1 MDGHLGKIRMAK
13 LWMKNLG
20 KFNKNFL
27 ILNMVNRWGI
37 PKEIEELVKSR
48 DPSCIYCDVE
58 FTKFGKSIKLSPTWE
73 HIVNDININGAEN
86 IALCCRSCNAS
97 KGSKKLKDWLQS
109 DYCKN
114 KGINHKSIA
123 LVAKKHLEE

>member
-1 MDGHLGKIRMAK
+1 MA
-13 LWMKNLG
+13 NQ
-20 KFNKNFL
+20 
-27 ILNMVNRWGI
+27 WGI

-48 DPSCIYCDVE
+48 DSSCIYCSVE
-58 FTKFGKSIKLSPTWE
+58 FTTFNKSIKLSPSWE
-73 HIVNDININGAEN
+73 HIINDANINGAEN

-114 KGINHKSIA
+114 KGINSNSIA
-123 LVAKKHLEE
+123 LVAKKHLK